1 MRIPEDHEC
10 NPMRQTSTAKLSSTG
25 PALLSRS
32 FLQRRLPGYKR
43 APPQRRP
50 CLFCCENGNSP
61 NVPVAFLLCLYRLGA
76 DLGHLH
82 SAGALRARYQD
93 DEVSTRCPLHQPD
106 HARFPAPSLRLKR
119 IRPPF
124 RPLAPL
130 RLLRSPPCRVGAC
143 LRKGTYAE

>member
-1 MRIPEDHEC
+1 MQSYEASLDGKTIKYRAGTTIEEFLAETSSRLRASAPATQTLPLLLPEWKFTIC
-10 NPMRQTSTAKLSSTG
+10 A
-25 PALLSRS
+25 
-32 FLQRRLPGYKR
+32 
-43 APPQRRP
+43 
-50 CLFCCENGNSP
+50 
-61 NVPVAFLLCLYRLGA
+61 PVAFLLCLCRLGA

-106 HARFPAPSLRLKR
+106 HTRFPAPSLRLKR

-130 RLLRSPPCRVGAC
+130 PRLLRFPPCRVGAC
-143 LRKGTYAE
+143 LHKGTYAE